1 MRKKQGWM
9 KQMDI
14 ENRTEKSNSSDKKEV
29 TLRVALQMLEH
40 GIPKSVISNLTGLP
54 FDEVEKL
61 SKK

>member
-1 MRKKQGWM
+1 M